1 MIRGMGQQ
9 FRFTLPYK
17 SQYSFNRV
25 SDVTVVFWQDGLPEN
40 EVVKTLY
47 DCTVGEFGTILY
59 VTLSE
64 DDSLQFQTDR
74 KAYVQMK
81 AHTKDGEPFGTKVQE
96 FTVYPIH
103 EALEETRVQVPTE
116 GV

>member
-9 FRFTLPYK
+9 FRFTLPYG
-17 SQYSFNRV
+17 SQYSFNRAT
-25 SDVTVVFWQDGLPEN
+25 DVTIVFWQDGLPEN
-40 EVVKTLY
+40 EVVKELR
-47 DCTVGEFGTILY
+47 DCTISEFGTILY

-64 DDSLQFQTDR
+64 ADSLQFQTDR

-81 AHTKDGEPFGTKVQE
+81 AHTKDGESFGTKVQV

-103 EALEETRVQVPTE
+103 EALEETRAPAGGE
-116 GV
+116 

>member
-9 FRFTLPYK
+9 FRFTLPYN

-25 SDVTVVFWQDGLPEN
+25 SDVTVVFWQDGMDAETVDTLK
-40 EVVKTLY
+40 KTLVDDLNDFVISEY
-47 DCTVGEFGTILY
+47 GTRLY
-59 VTLSE
+59 VKLNEAESRK
-64 DDSLQFQTDR
+64 FKTDR

-81 AHTKDGEPFGTKVQE
+81 AHLTDGTPFGTKARE

-103 EALEETRVQVPTE
+103 EALE
-116 GV
+116 

>member
-9 FRFTLPYK
+9 FKFTLPHN
-17 SQYSFNRV
+17 SQYNFHRV
-25 SDVTVVFWQDGLPEN
+25 SDVTVVFWQDDIPEN
-40 EVVKTLY
+40 EIVKNLY
-47 DCTVGEFGTILY
+47 DCTVGEYGTILY
-59 VTLSE
+59 ATLNE
-64 DDSLQFQTDR
+64 ADSLKFKTDR

-81 AHTKDGEPFGTKVQE
+81 AHMADGTPFGTKARE

-103 EALEETRVQVPTE
+103 EALVG